1 MQKIAII
8 QISEAGQQTAQTLVR
23 AFGAAVISRQE
34 VGKRWKDFDAFVFIG
49 AMGICV
55 RTIAPYIRDKHED
68 PAVVCIDSMGM
79 NAISVLS
86 GHIGGANDLAR
97 EVAAAIGAREVIT
110 TQSDNA
116 GLWALDTF
124 EQRFGWRIVGE
135 ASKLCNEVLQSA
147 IYAFVNRKP
156 TALLLEVHDEGT
168 DYLLNTLPPHV
179 TLVDS
184 LADVD
189 KHRYH
194 LCIIVSPA
202 LQSLEASPTTLQS
215 LEASPTIV
223 LHFVPRVLTVG
234 IGLAHHAEPTIEI
247 LEDIRSS
254 IVAAGYHPLAIDR
267 FCTIDVKQDEPVV
280 RALQAAGETVCFYTA
295 DELSKVEVPNPSDTV
310 QKHVGTPS
318 VCEAAAILGANHGKL
333 IVPKVKGNNWTM
345 AVAMQTHPQQTH
357 PQPLPTG
364 RGVDTSAAEKGGG
377 LCNCPPPS
385 QGGDGGGSVILIP
398 EFSWWYYNRVAS
410 ECGGTFEMYPLH
422 EKDDTFAYD
431 VDEVIAYTNRVHPR
445 MLLLAS
451 PNNPTG
457 NSLSPEEV
465 GRIMENI
472 PSDTMVLIDE
482 AYASFMNMDTG
493 YIAPLVNKY
502 SNLIISRTLSKF
514 YGLPGLRCGFGFI
527 GKGHEQFES
536 YVNKYLGY
544 NRFSEAVALAALD
557 SDEHYRR
564 VADDMEWGRQ
574 LYKRCLGQ
582 LPGFKVY
589 KSVANFILI
598 KYPEEK
604 KEALQQALA
613 AESYKIKFMTDKGLE
628 SCVRITLGRK
638 EQTQAVCDIIL
649 RVVKGE

>member
-1 MQKIAII
+1 MKNKMNFLDRNEFNFEP
-8 QISEAGQQTAQTLVR
+8 SE
-23 AFGAAVISRQE
+23 
-34 VGKRWKDFDAFVFIG
+34 K
-49 AMGICV
+49 
-55 RTIAPYIRDKHED
+55 
-68 PAVVCIDSMGM
+68 VV
-79 NAISVLS
+79 
-86 GHIGGANDLAR
+86 
-97 EVAAAIGAREVIT
+97 
-110 TQSDNA
+110 
-116 GLWALDTF
+116 
-124 EQRFGWRIVGE
+124 E
-135 ASKLCNEVLQSA
+135 A
-147 IYAFVNRKP
+147 
-156 TALLLEVHDEGT
+156 
-168 DYLLNTLPPHV
+168 
-179 TLVDS
+179 
-184 LADVD
+184 
-189 KHRYH
+189 
-194 LCIIVSPA
+194 
-202 LQSLEASPTTLQS
+202 
-215 LEASPTIV
+215 
-223 LHFVPRVLTVG
+223 
-234 IGLAHHAEPTIEI
+234 
-247 LEDIRSS
+247 IRSFD
-254 IVAAGYHPLAIDR
+254 PKDL
-267 FCTIDVKQDEPVV
+267 
-280 RALQAAGETVCFYTA
+280 CFYTRIY
-295 DELSKVEVPNPSDTV
+295 DQGKKSVISVRLSEIYHVPEEQVLLTYGGEDMLKN
-310 QKHVGTPS
+310 
-318 VCEAAAILGANHGKL
+318 AIHYFLS
-333 IVPKVKGNNWTM
+333 NNSS
-345 AVAMQTHPQQTH
+345 
-357 PQPLPTG
+357 PT
-364 RGVDTSAAEKGGG
+364 
-377 LCNCPPPS
+377 
-385 QGGDGGGSVILIP
+385 ILIP

-431 VDEVIAYTNRVHPR
+431 IDEVIEYTNRVHPR

-457 NSLSPEEV
+457 NSLSPEEI

-482 AYASFMNMDTG
+482 AYASFISTDTD

-574 LYKRCLGQ
+574 LYKSKLGS

-649 RVVKGE
+649 KVCGEK